1 MNLRPLVQVNMED
14 TLPDV
19 LPNVQSFN
27 SLVMFLK
34 TEAKSGRQRRREQ
47 PRWKIYMW
55 QNPDDLV
62 SWYLP
67 ISDDHFH
74 IEFIRSLGIFR

>member
-1 MNLRPLVQVNMED
+1 MNMRPLVQVNLEG
-14 TLPDV
+14 TPPDF
-19 LPNVQSFN
+19 LPNVQTCN

-67 ISDDHFH
+67 ISDDHCH
-74 IEFIRSLGIFR
+74 IEFVRSLGIFR